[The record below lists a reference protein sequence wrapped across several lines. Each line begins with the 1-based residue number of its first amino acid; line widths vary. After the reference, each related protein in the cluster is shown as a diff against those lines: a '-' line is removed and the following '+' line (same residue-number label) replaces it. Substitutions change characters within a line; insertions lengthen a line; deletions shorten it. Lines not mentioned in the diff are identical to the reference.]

1 MVDNLTPEQRSLT
14 MSRIRGRDTKVELA
28 IRRALH
34 KRGHRYRVNVPWLAG
49 KPDVV
54 FTKARLVIFIDGDFW
69 HGWRFEQWS
78 HKLAT
83 YWREKIAGN
92 RARDQRS
99 AATLKSQGWSVLCLW
114 EHDVKENLER
124 SVLRI
129 ERRLARLRCISARR
143 RFARGSN
150 KPP

>member
-1 MVDNLTPEQRSLT
+1 MATWPVFREDLWSAHPHLALLVFHSPLSSCFMVDNLTPEQRSLT

-28 IRRALH
+28 VRRVFH

-54 FTKARLVIFIDGDFW
+54 FAKARLVIFIDGDFW

-83 YWREKIAGN
+83 YWSE
-92 RARDQRS
+92 S
-99 AATLKSQGWSVLCLW
+99 PLLL
-114 EHDVKENLER
+114 
-124 SVLRI
+124 
-129 ERRLARLRCISARR
+129 
-143 RFARGSN
+143 FA
-150 KPP
+150 K